1 MSNIF
6 EATSFSR
13 GYIFYNKENGS
24 FNPSEDNIWE
34 NLRIKEIAYGEDV
47 LSYYLT
53 DSQRQKIRIAKGVDT
68 LKKLGENEKQKEI
81 ALLQTINPNIDIPN
95 GREEYVKIF
104 NEIYRGK
111 DEFIKIVNR
120 LKNAIASTEGK
131 LRAPSMIVNY
141 PQYFASAL
149 RDNISK
155 KIKNN
160 IDLFLA
166 NDDQLWSNLV
176 QKSIEDGF
184 AKLESAKETKN
195 SAIFGVGEDYAG
207 LGQLINHNSFF
218 KHLIESEL
226 QIDNVRKEIK
236 KYIEE
241 NLQAARGILNEETKK
256 KVRRKKLTISRVTE
270 SMGLTEGRVR
280 SIGGLLDEVVEAS
293 LAQQGINKN
302 DFLQSKSEVVKNR
315 VNATDTFNII
325 TENIEIDISPLLE
338 ELESSFNGNKQS
350 EIAISLRKFCDKWE
364 NPNSLDKYFLVS
376 TSNKLYSMSHNHPF
390 SKQANVSDL
399 REVLKSNFTST
410 GGGKYITGTIDTM
423 FTNSESTTRLINLIY
438 NTMKGAFL
446 HEQKKEVIEGLK
458 QILAMAAASL
468 IFSDYYN
475 VGEEAS
481 PGVNMIH
488 LFDLDNVYIP
498 LSVII
503 EGMAEA
509 YDESSIED
517 PERYIRL
524 SNFKTGSILYPSG
537 SEDRYHI
544 DSGENKNIREAF
556 RKQRDDARRNAK
568 FTINFVNNFR
578 EIISNIT
585 IE

>member
-13 GYIFYNKENGS
+13 GYIFYNENNGS
-24 FNPSEDNIWE
+24 SNPSKDNIWE
-34 NLRIKEIAYGEDV
+34 NLRKSEVAYGERV
-47 LSYYLT
+47 LSYFLT
-53 DSQRQKIRIAKGVDT
+53 DSQRQKNRISKGAST
-68 LKKLGENEKQKEI
+68 LKKLGKNEKQKEM
-81 ALLQTINPNIDIPN
+81 ALLQAIDPDISIPH
-95 GREEYVKIF
+95 GRDEYIRIF

-120 LKNAIASTEGK
+120 LKNAIASTEKK
-131 LRAPSMIVNY
+131 LRAPSIIVNY
-141 PQYFASAL
+141 PGYFASAL

-155 KIKNN
+155 KINNN

-166 NDDQLWSNLV
+166 DDDQLWSNLI

-184 AKLESAKETKN
+184 AKLENAKETKN

-207 LGQLINHNSFF
+207 LGQLMNHNSFF

-226 QIDNVRKEIK
+226 QIDNVKKEIK

-241 NLQAARGILNEETKK
+241 NIQAIQGNINEETKEK
-256 KVRRKKLTISRVTE
+256 ARRKNLTVARVTK

-280 SIGGLLDEVVEAS
+280 SVAGLLDEVVEAS
-293 LAQQGINKN
+293 LAQQKINEN
-302 DFLQSKSEVVKNR
+302 NFLQSKSFTVGNR
-315 VNATDTFNII
+315 VNATDTINII
-325 TENIEIDISPLLE
+325 TDIEVDISPI
-338 ELESSFNGNKQS
+338 LESLENSLNENKQF
-350 EIAISLRKFCDKWE
+350 EIAISLKNFCDKWDD
-364 NPNSLDKYFLVS
+364 PKSLDKYFLVS
-376 TSNKLYSMSHNHPF
+376 TSNKLYSMSHNHSF

-399 REVLKSNFTST
+399 REVLKNNFTST
-410 GGGKYITGTIDTM
+410 GGGKYMTGTIDTM
-423 FTNSESTTRLINLIY
+423 FTNSESTTRLINLVY
-438 NTMKGAFL
+438 NTMEGAFL
-446 HEQKKEVIEGLK
+446 HEKSNEVIEGIK

-481 PGVNMIH
+481 STLNMIH

-498 LSVII
+498 LSVIL

-509 YDESSIED
+509 YEESSVED

-524 SNFKTGSILYPSG
+524 SSFKTGSILYPSG

-544 DSGENKNIREAF
+544 DAGENKNIREAF

-568 FTINFVNNFR
+568 FSINFVNNFR
-578 EIISNIT
+578 EIISKIA